1 MFMEILSLISEL
13 VSLSNLFSLISEELK
28 MNEALKT
35 TNSKKILVVNGILHG
50 HFTCS
55 VEIVR
60 ELAEMGHDVTCYV
73 MDEFASRLND
83 IPVKKVVYSA
93 DVSEIAKRLPP
104 DAPPFAINSFMFGKA
119 IDVLITMLSQ
129 EQTDYDYYVFDSF
142 FEIEEMNK
150 ILKLDPSK
158 FVKIYSSFILTD
170 EKLDLTEGR
179 LMGLQATSQKYNI
192 NLHDFVGLHTTP
204 NEFKKLI
211 LTSKYFHIRPE
222 DTDDTCYFIGPHI
235 EQRVV
240 DNNFD
245 FKKDENKKLLYI
257 SFGTIFGKDIAFY
270 HHCIEAFRD
279 SEEYQVIMSVG
290 KFVDINQT
298 FKDIPANFSIYN
310 YVPQTQ
316 LLPEVDVFITHS
328 GFNSTSE
335 GFANGVP
342 MVFVPQKYD
351 QFDISRLVEKLNVGV
366 FLNKK
371 EIDITADVLRT
382 AVKKAYDNREIFREG
397 ISKIIDSFK
406 ESRNNRTAIYEK
418 VFE

>member
-1 MFMEILSLISEL
+1 MSET
-13 VSLSNLFSLISEELK
+13 
-28 MNEALKT
+28 LKT
-35 TNSKKILVVNGILHG
+35 TNPKKILVVNGILHG

-60 ELAEMGHDVTCYV
+60 ELAEMGNDVTCYV
-73 MDEFASRLND
+73 MDEFASRLD
-83 IPVKKVVYSA
+83 DVPVKKVVYSA

-104 DAPPFAINSFMFGKA
+104 EAPPFAINSFMFGKA

-192 NLHDFVGLHTTP
+192 DLHDFVGLHTTP
-204 NEFKKLI
+204 NKFKKLI

-222 DTDDTCYFIGPHI
+222 DTDDTCCFIGPHI
-235 EQRVV
+235 EHRII
-240 DNNFD
+240 DNSFD
-245 FKKDENKKLLYI
+245 FKKDESKKLLYI
-257 SFGTIFGKDIAFY
+257 SLGTIFGKNLDFY
-270 HHCIEAFRD
+270 HRCIEAFKD
-279 SEEYQVIMSVG
+279 SDEYQVIVSVG
-290 KFVDINQT
+290 KFVDINQH
-298 FKDIPANFSIYN
+298 FKDIPKNFSIYN

-316 LLPEVDVFITHS
+316 LLPEVDIFITHA

-335 GFANGVP
+335 GLANGIP
-342 MVFVPQKYD
+342 MVLVPQKYD
-351 QFDISRLVEKLNVGV
+351 QFDISRTVEKLNAGI
-366 FLNKK
+366 FLNKNTT
-371 EIDITADVLRT
+371 DITADVLRK
-382 AVKKAYDNREIFREG
+382 AVKEAYDNRETFKKGITKITDSFREAR
-397 ISKIIDSFK
+397 S
-406 ESRNNRTAIYEK
+406 NRKAIYED
-418 VFE
+418 VFA